1 MHRTATSV
9 NLLRILGATA
19 LVLAITMAVT
29 PRRGDACE
37 AKKASTV
44 TASTKAEFY
53 TPIQFSIA
61 EVLPILQPLAP
72 YASDDMGMIAVL
84 DPETG
89 AVGGPSSIPSPA
101 QNESSTLDPQ
111 VGLVIEPALSG
122 IMMDLKGR
130 FQEYA
135 TVHLDA
141 FGRLHVN
148 CGTDHSHDIVKSA
161 AGAVEE

>member
-1 MHRTATSV
+1 MHRSATSV
-9 NLLRILGATA
+9 NLLRILGAAA
-19 LVLAITMAVT
+19 LVLAITSVAT
-29 PRRGDACE
+29 PRRADACE

-44 TASTKAEFY
+44 TALTNAERY

-89 AVGGPSSIPSPA
+89 AVGAPSSIPSPA
-101 QNESSTLDPQ
+101 LNESSMPDPQ
-111 VGLVIEPALSG
+111 IGLVIEPALSG
-122 IMMDLKGR
+122 IMMDLQGR
-130 FQEYA
+130 FQEFA